1 MTNIKLILSS
11 IITFGVGILYFF
23 FKRTKSE
30 NKILKMKVQAQ
41 KSQLETQ
48 KQINEQKIKNIKL
61 QSEQK
66 NNEIKN
72 LRDKNKRIDEFS
84 NKINNMEEDK
94 WQDIQ
99 F

>member
-72 LRDKNKRIDEFS
+72 LRDKNKRIDEFR